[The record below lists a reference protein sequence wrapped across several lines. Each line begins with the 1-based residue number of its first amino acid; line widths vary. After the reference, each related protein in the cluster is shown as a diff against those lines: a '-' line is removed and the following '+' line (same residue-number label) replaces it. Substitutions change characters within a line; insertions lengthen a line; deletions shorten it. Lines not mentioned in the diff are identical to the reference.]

1 MQHIPASSL
10 STLSSR
16 QSYTLS
22 FLNFTPADG
31 AAINASAPI
40 IAPLIPTILDA
51 IYTKLLSYDIT
62 AKVFAP
68 PLASHESHTDTKA
81 LHLEHAHIQR
91 QKTFLK
97 AYLLKI
103 AKNEQWGSDAEIWT
117 YFDKVAVMHTG
128 VARRNKPE
136 LRVEV
141 MHMALLLGYVEDLLV
156 QTVVKLQLD
165 DETKSNVLAAWNK
178 VLWVQNDL
186 FLRRYV
192 VDRETGEKPVG
203 LEVARDQR
211 RELMI
216 LVLGAFVGYF
226 ILETVRKVLL

>member
-22 FLNFTPADG
+22 FLNFTPSDG

-62 AKVFAP
+62 AKAFAP
-68 PLASHESHTDTKA
+68 PLASTESHADAKT

-103 AKNEQWGSDAEIWT
+103 AKNEDWGNDAEIWT

-128 VARRNKPE
+128 VARGKRPE

-141 MHMALLLGYVEDLLV
+141 MHMALLLGFVEDLLV
-156 QTVVKLQLD
+156 QTVMKQDLD
-165 DETKSNVLAAWNK
+165 DQTKSNVLAAWNK
-178 VLWVQNDL
+178 ILWVQNDL

-192 VDRETGEKPVG
+192 VDRDTGEKPAGVEATKG
-203 LEVARDQR
+203 QR
-211 RELMI
+211 TELMI
-216 LVLGAFVGYF
+216 LALGAFIGF
-226 ILETVRKVLL
+226 FLAGIMQRLLS

>member
-10 STLSSR
+10 TTLSSR

-22 FLNFTPADG
+22 FLNFTPSDG

-62 AKVFAP
+62 AKAFAP
-68 PLASHESHTDTKA
+68 PLAPHESHTDTKA

-103 AKNEQWGSDAEIWT
+103 AKNEEWDNDAEIWK

-128 VARRNKPE
+128 VARGKRPE

-141 MHMALLLGYVEDLLV
+141 MHMALLLGFVEDLLV
-156 QTVVKLQLD
+156 QTVMKQQLD

-192 VDRETGEKPVG
+192 VDRETGEKPAGVEAVKG
-203 LEVARDQR
+203 QR
-211 RELMI
+211 RELI
-216 LVLGAFVGYF
+216 LLVLGAFIGYF
-226 ILETVRKVLL
+226 LVGILRQVLS